1 LLPCE
6 VRVTSVVHPLFGRL
20 LPATG
25 FKRQNGS
32 LFLIVGL
39 PDGSPG
45 TIPVTATDILGDEL
59 PSGVATVLTVEGI
72 RELRMLVGTLKPVR
86 RSSSR
91 PQMRK

>member
-1 LLPCE
+1 
-6 VRVTSVVHPLFGRL
+6 
-20 LPATG
+20 
-25 FKRQNGS
+25 
-32 LFLIVGL
+32 LIVGL

-45 TIPVTATDILGDEL
+45 TIPVTATDVLGDES

>member
-1 LLPCE
+1 
-6 VRVTSVVHPLFGRL
+6 VHPLFGRL
-20 LPATG
+20 LSATG
-25 FKRQNGS
+25 FKRQNGT

-59 PSGVATVLTVEGI
+59 PSGVLTVVTVEGI
-72 RELRMLVGTLKPVR
+72 RELRVLVGTLKPVR